1 MLRQRL
7 SEELKLAMKA
17 KDERTV
23 STVRMILAGLKE
35 RDIAARGR
43 GNMAGVSDEEI
54 GELLNRMVRQ
64 RRESIAL
71 YEQGKRPELA
81 EKERQEIRVIERF
94 MPSQMDEAEMTDAVA
109 GVIAALGAAT
119 IKDMGRVMA
128 SLKERYAGQ
137 MDFGKAGALVKARLG

>member
-81 EKERQEIRVIERF
+81 EKERQEIGVIERF